1 LTFDRAFVARNP
13 LLVALGRRF
22 VENRWISGRERRSMR
37 LMKLFKLIAM
47 GALCCIFVMRV
58 SLPAIG
64 ALLDGALAATASPRS
79 DADPATEFART
90 TDRVGFPT
98 NYQSTFRLLSIAVG
112 TEEPAVITV

>member
-22 VENRWISGRERRSMR
+22 VENRGISGRERRSMR
-37 LMKLFKLIAM
+37 LVKLFKLIAM
-47 GALCCIFVMRV
+47 GALCIFVMRV
-58 SLPAIG
+58 NLPAIG
-64 ALLDGALAATASPRS
+64 APLDGALAATASPRS

-90 TDRVGFPT
+90 TDRVGFPA

-112 TEEPAVITV
+112 AEEPAVITV